1 MKPEKILVIGATSAI
16 AYATTRYFAK
26 NHAHFYLVARNAE
39 KLDTIKND
47 LLVRGA
53 ASVETQQLDLNE
65 LDQHQHMIQA
75 ATDTLNGLDI
85 VLISHGTLG
94 DQQLCQQSVAKTLEE
109 LTTNF
114 TSVISLL
121 TILANYFEQQRHGC
135 IAVVTSVAG
144 DRGRPSNYVY
154 GTSKGAISTF
164 LQGLRSRLAKSGVT
178 VLTIKPGL
186 VDTPMTAMLK
196 KGPLFAQPA
205 NVGKGIYK
213 AINKQRNVVYLP
225 WFWRPIMLIVKSIPE
240 SLFKRLSL

>member
-1 MKPEKILVIGATSAI
+1 MKAQNILIIGATSAI
-16 AYATTRYFAK
+16 AYETTKCFAK
-26 NHAHFYLVARNAE
+26 NHAHLYLVARDPE
-39 KLDTIKND
+39 KLQTIKND
-47 LLVRGA
+47 LEVRGA
-53 ASVETQQLDLNE
+53 TRVATHQLDLNNLDRHQE
-65 LDQHQHMIQA
+65 LVQTAIE
-75 ATDTLNGLDI
+75 TLGGLDI

-94 DQQLCQQSVAKTLEE
+94 DQQLCQQSVTKTLEE

-154 GTSKGAISTF
+154 GTSKGAVSIF

-178 VLTIKPGL
+178 VLTVKPGL
-186 VDTPMTAMLK
+186 VDSPMTAKLK

-205 NVGKGIYK
+205 TIGKGIYK
-213 AINKQRNVVYLP
+213 AIKKRKNVIYIP
-225 WFWRPIMLIVKSIPE
+225 WFWRPIMLVVKSIPE
-240 SLFKRLSL
+240 PLYKRLTL